1 MAFELKDGQG
11 SFFKNAKDGVEAR
24 PDYRGEFK
32 WAGTMFKISGWIKEG
47 PKGKWMSLSI
57 EEKDT
62 ERAAI
67 QGEQKRAKVEAERDP
82 W

>member
-11 SFFKNAKDGVEAR
+11 SFFKNDKEGNDKR

-32 WAGTMFKISGWIKEG
+32 LDGALYKMSGWIKEG
-47 PKGKWMSLSI
+47 PRGKWMSL
-57 EEKDT
+57 
-62 ERAAI
+62 
-67 QGEQKRAKVEAERDP
+67 KVEPKDEIAKPKSEERSLDS

>member
-11 SFFKNAKDGVEAR
+11 SFFKNAKDGVENR

-32 WAGTMFKISGWIKEG
+32 LDGALYKISGWIKEG
-47 PKGKWMSLSI
+47 PKGKWMSLSV
-57 EEKDT
+57 EPKDDAPKNAKPKEQ
-62 ERAAI
+62 ERSL
-67 QGEQKRAKVEAERDP
+67 DS